1 MDAIPY
7 SHARARLSRT
17 MEQVCD
23 QHEPVI
29 ITRRKSGSVVL
40 MSLADYEALRE
51 TAYLFGNPANARR
64 LIDGIEEAQAEIR
77 RRKRARKKG

>member
-1 MDAIPY
+1 MDAITY
-7 SHARARLSRT
+7 SDARAGLAKM

-40 MSLADYEALRE
+40 MSLADYESLRE
-51 TAYLFGNPANARR
+51 TAYLGGNATNARR
-64 LIDGIEEAQAEIR
+64 LIDGIEEAETEIR
-77 RRKRARKKG
+77 RRRRVRRKA

>member
-1 MDAIPY
+1 MDAITY
-7 SHARARLSRT
+7 SDARARLAKT

-40 MSLADYEALRE
+40 LSLADYESLRE
-51 TAYLFGNPANARR
+51 TAYLLGNAANARR
-64 LIDGIEEAQAEIR
+64 LIDGIEEAEAEIR
-77 RRKRARKKG
+77 RRRRARTKA